1 MSNDKIPVFQLPFEH
16 RSDFARPRGLLVTG
30 DFTKYLDLKAPSIVC
45 VGDVV
50 SSYCIRIAKKYNGKL
65 ILLVDGK
72 TRRTQ
77 QLGILEARGIKRVKV
92 ENPQSTIAVNVYDL
106 LCGLLSSHQDERV
119 IIEVQGE
126 EDMLALPAIACS
138 PIGGIVVYGVPG
150 KGATIIRVN
159 KWTSYEARSRF
170 LSLVPK
176 LVS

>member
-1 MSNDKIPVFQLPFEH
+1 MSNDKIPVFQLPFEQ
-16 RSDFARPRGLLVTG
+16 RPDFARSRGLLVTG
-30 DFTKYLDLKAPSIVC
+30 DFTKYLDLKAPTIVC

-77 QLGILEARGIKRVKV
+77 HLGILEAKGIKRVKV
-92 ENPQSTIAVNVYDL
+92 KNPQSTIAVNVYDL
-106 LCGLLSSHQDERV
+106 LCSLLSTHQDERV

-138 PIGGIVVYGVPG
+138 PTGGIVVYGIPG

-159 KWTSYEARSRF
+159 KWISYEARSRF